1 MDTDYEQ
8 MEMNPQLL
16 QNRVKAVIKEI
27 KLAIFQQ
34 DSNIEEIYQVICQKN
49 KEMQLDQFVSFLK
62 QIHSELSQYE
72 MEITFKQFDKDASGT
87 ISKDEFFEVWGKGIQ
102 GNCREFMVYVL
113 GFNRRTLWSVLG

>member
-1 MDTDYEQ
+1 LDIDNDGNVTKEEFKYRLVDTDYEQ

-87 ISKDEFFEVWGKGIQ
+87 ISKDEFFEALTGEHYDQ
-102 GNCREFMVYVL
+102 F
-113 GFNRRTLWSVLG
+113 